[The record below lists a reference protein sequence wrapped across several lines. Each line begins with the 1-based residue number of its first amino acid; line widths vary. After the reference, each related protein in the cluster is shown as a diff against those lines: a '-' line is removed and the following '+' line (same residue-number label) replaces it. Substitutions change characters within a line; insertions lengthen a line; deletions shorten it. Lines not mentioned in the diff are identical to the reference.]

1 MATKQ
6 LPANPNITHLKKQ
19 AKDLKKGVGR
29 GEADALDRVAAV
41 RGEQPGADFTLRD
54 AQLVIA
60 REYGYD
66 GWHALNTE
74 VGERM
79 VEERD
84 LHRWFGVQLNN
95 GTWNAID
102 AGEIG
107 PDSPLPE
114 RETVLYGAYA
124 GAYHWRQV
132 PEPATTARGEH
143 LIARTAILT
152 GFYELARSHA
162 ARCLELLEAS
172 PDEAEDWDW
181 AFAHEAIARAAAALG
196 DEPTT
201 HEHHATASRLGAAI
215 ADEVDRTI
223 FLDELARGP
232 WFGMISG

>member
-6 LPANPNITHLKKQ
+6 LPTNPNITHLKRQ
-19 AKDLKKGVGR
+19 AKDLKKGVAG
-29 GEADALDRVAAV
+29 GDQDAIGRVAAV
-41 RGEQPGADFTLRD
+41 HGAEPEGEFTLRD
-54 AQLVIA
+54 AQLVLA
-60 REYGYD
+60 REYGFD
-66 GWHALNTE
+66 GWHGLNTA
-74 VGERM
+74 VGEQM

-102 AGEIG
+102 NAEIG
-107 PDSPLPE
+107 PDSPLGD

-143 LIARTAILT
+143 LIARTAIVV
-152 GFYELARSHA
+152 GFYDTARRHA
-162 ARCLELLEAS
+162 ERCLQLLDET

-181 AFAHEAIARAAAALG
+181 AFAHEAIARSAAALG
-196 DEPTT
+196 DTEAA
-201 HEHHATASRLGAAI
+201 HSHHATASELGNAV

-223 FLDELARGP
+223 FLDELAREP
-232 WFGMISG
+232 WFGVVG

>member
-1 MATKQ
+1 VATKQ
-6 LPANPNITHLKKQ
+6 LPDHPNITHLKNQ
-19 AKDLKKGVGR
+19 AKDLKKHVAR
-29 GEADALDRVAAV
+29 GDSEALDRVAAV
-41 RGEQPGADFTLRD
+41 RGEHPEGRFTLRD
-54 AQLVIA
+54 AQFVIA

-66 GWHALNTE
+66 GWHSLNTD

-79 VEERD
+79 VAERD

-107 PDSPLPE
+107 PDSPVLE
-114 RETVLYGAYA
+114 REAVLYGAYA
-124 GAYHWRQV
+124 AAYHWRQV
-132 PEPATTARGEH
+132 PEPATSARGEH

-152 GFYELARSHA
+152 GFYDLARSHA
-162 ARCLELLEAS
+162 SRCLELLEAS

-181 AFAHEAIARAAAALG
+181 GFAHEAIARAAAALG
-196 DEPTT
+196 DATT
-201 HEHHATASRLGAAI
+201 AQEHHATASRLGATI

-232 WFGMISG
+232 WFDVISG

>member
-6 LPANPNITHLKKQ
+6 LPANPNITHLKNQ
-19 AKDLKKGVGR
+19 AKDLKKDVER
-29 GEADALDRVAAV
+29 GDGDALDRVAAIHGD
-41 RGEQPGADFTLRD
+41 RPGDDFTLRD

-60 REYGYD
+60 REYGFD

-95 GTWNAID
+95 GTWNEID

-107 PDSPLPE
+107 PDSPLSD

-152 GFYELARSHA
+152 GFYDIAARHA

-172 PDEAEDWDW
+172 PDEAQDWDW
-181 AFAHEAIARAAAALG
+181 AFAHEAIARAAAARG
-196 DEPTT
+196 DLTT
-201 HEHHATASRLGAAI
+201 ARTHHGTARRLGEAI
-215 ADEVDRTI
+215 MGEVDRTI
-223 FLDELARGP
+223 FLDELQREP
-232 WFGMISG
+232 WFDAID

>member
-6 LPANPNITHLKKQ
+6 LPANPSITHLKNQ
-19 AKDLKKGVGR
+19 AKDLKR
-29 GEADALDRVAAV
+29 AVAAGDPEAIARTV
-41 RGEQPGADFTLRD
+41 AVHGAEPDGEFTLRD

-60 REYGYD
+60 REYGFA

-95 GTWNAID
+95 GTWNTID
-102 AGEIG
+102 AGSVG
-107 PDSPLPE
+107 PDSPLTE

-132 PEPATTARGEH
+132 PEPNTTARGEH

-152 GFYELARSHA
+152 GFHDVARIHA
-162 ARCLELLEAS
+162 DRCLALLESA
-172 PDEAEDWDW
+172 PEEAEDWDW
-181 AFAHEAIARAAAALG
+181 AFAHEAIARAAAARG
-196 DEPTT
+196 DVETAR
-201 HEHHATASRLGAAI
+201 EHHATARRLGEEI
-215 ADEVDRTI
+215 AGEVDRTI

-232 WFGMISG
+232 WFDVI